1 MINKFLIIFI
11 NSFLLKISDNLYT
24 LRKNIV
30 VMFNK
35 EKFRNVTSWLE
46 LVEQVRFLYMPQ
58 HLFLCVKNKKYN
70 LKQVFSDRM
79 QKIFNAD

>member
-1 MINKFLIIFI
+1 MIFFYSETIKAKMMNKFLIIFI
-11 NSFLLKISDNLYT
+11 NSFLLKILDSLYT

-46 LVEQVRFLYMPQ
+46 LVEQIGFLYIPRY
-58 HLFLCVKNKKYN
+58 LFLCVKTKN
-70 LKQVFSDRM
+70 
-79 QKIFNAD
+79 II

>member
-1 MINKFLIIFI
+1 MMNKFLIIFI
-11 NSFLLKISDNLYT
+11 NSFLLKILDSLYT

-46 LVEQVRFLYMPQ
+46 LVEQIGFLYIPRY
-58 HLFLCVKNKKYN
+58 LFLCVKTKN
-70 LKQVFSDRM
+70 
-79 QKIFNAD
+79 II